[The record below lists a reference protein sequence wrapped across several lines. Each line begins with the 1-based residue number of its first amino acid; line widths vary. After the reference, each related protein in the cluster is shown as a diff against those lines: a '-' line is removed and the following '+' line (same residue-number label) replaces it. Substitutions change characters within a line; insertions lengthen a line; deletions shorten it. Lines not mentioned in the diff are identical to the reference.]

1 MKMNSH
7 IKNSLLNVGVLVLII
22 FSAYLLTGSQGK
34 ANKLIDDTSDNF
46 LTNHIHDWEVGDWWV
61 VEQVTNDFVNSG
73 VPGQSNTKQV
83 KYEVMSKNIN
93 PKKKELKTF
102 FDNSV
107 ITYYVVRESYI
118 GITDTYKDLFYM
130 AKNKKNKVLY
140 KSENH
145 YVLRDVNTIDEQYY
159 NTDDIN
165 AAVVTP
171 LIAREMEGTNK
182 KYDKKASSY
191 LMERGAKKHVSGLNF
206 GELSKGTV
214 YDNDGISLLQ
224 LTQDSTPWPIYE
236 KTSFIES
243 ELLDYSGWHELS
255 EEALTKIPQSF
266 KEKVKTNSKKFLS
279 ENYLIVFSS
288 QVFQ

>member
-1 MKMNSH
+1 MKINSYF
-7 IKNSLLNVGVLVLII
+7 KSSLWNVGVLVLII

-34 ANKLIDDTSDNF
+34 ANKPIDETSDNF

-61 VEQVTNDFVNSG
+61 VEQVTNDALISG

-83 KYEVMSKNIN
+83 KYEVISKNIN
-93 PKKKELKTF
+93 PIKKELKN
-102 FDNSV
+102 DNSV
-107 ITYYVVRESYI
+107 ITYYVVRESDI

-140 KSENH
+140 KSDTH
-145 YVLRDVNTIDEQYY
+145 YVLRDKKTIDEEYY

-165 AAVVTP
+165 ATVVTP

-182 KYDKKASSY
+182 KYDKKESSY
-191 LMERGAKKHVSGLNF
+191 LKERGAKKHVSGLNF

-214 YDNDGISLLQ
+214 YDDDGTSLLQ
-224 LTQDSTPWPIYE
+224 LTHDSTPWPIYE

-243 ELLDYSGWHELS
+243 ELLDYSGWHEIN
-255 EEALTKIPQSF
+255 EEALTKIPQSH

-279 ENYLIVFSS
+279 ENDE
-288 QVFQ
+288 